1 MGGRSV
7 HLYHI
12 LDEAPNIP
20 LQLVTWMETS
30 TWSLRMKSSSL
41 LWING
46 PNSRLDRA
54 KCLPLLKLTTRL
66 RNLMCAQREVVRH
79 TVPNAYQ
86 PHQRLHHLVR
96 GTPLTPASSR
106 EPFQTMARR
115 GSGDCSAWR
124 LRALSPMRLT
134 YRRDTREFYSI
145 YLTCSVCS

>member
-66 RNLMCAQREVVRH
+66 RNLMCAQREVVRY
-79 TVPNAYQ
+79 TVPK
-86 PHQRLHHLVR
+86 HLPTSSK
-96 GTPLTPASSR
+96 TPSPCSWNTTNTCIFSGAFPNY
-106 EPFQTMARR
+106 
-115 GSGDCSAWR
+115 GSPR
-124 LRALSPMRLT
+124 LRRLLGLETQSSVTDAPYLSKRH
-134 YRRDTREFYSI
+134 S
-145 YLTCSVCS
+145 